1 MQIID
6 AKSRPTRFGK
16 IKVTRKILEKNLNP
30 KKDEDEKRRKRVSF
44 FLKFKMNTCL
54 AVYFQN
60 R

>member
-16 IKVTRKILEKNLNP
+16 IKVTRKILEKTLNP
-30 KKDEDEKRRKRVSF
+30 KKDEAEKRRKRVSF
-44 FLKFKMNTCL
+44 FLK